1 MALLQIS
8 EPGQAPNPHQRRV
21 AVGIDLGT
29 THSLVA
35 AVRHGVAECLPDA
48 AGKVILPSVVRYL
61 EGGGRQIGFEAQ
73 AAQGMDSQNTIAS
86 VKRFMGRGLR
96 DIAGHERLPY
106 SFIDHPGM
114 LGLQTVQGEKSP
126 VEVSADI
133 LATLRYR
140 AEDTFNDDL
149 YGAVITVPAYFDDA
163 QRQATKDAAQLAG
176 LNVLRLINEP
186 TAAAIAY
193 GLDNASEGVY
203 AVYDLGGGTFDISVL
218 LEFDL
223 ASLIQTIQQRFPQSP
238 IWLGGH
244 SLGGQMALLRAGAHP
259 EGIAGVILIASG
271 SVHLP
276 CYSWKL
282 RMGVRALVYLS
293 SAARPLLGY
302 FPGARVGFGGRE
314 ASGLMRDWSHVAMT
328 GKYRLRGSDTD
339 YEQLMHSLKIPVLA
353 ISFAAD
359 AWSPYRAAKA
369 LLDKVP
375 GKSSVHWHWN
385 ASDTAGVAVDHY
397 SWIKQPALVAPSVAK
412 YIRQKFEDFS
422 GQA

>member
-1 MALLQIS
+1 MA
-8 EPGQAPNPHQRRV
+8 EPQTLTITSADKHQFDATLFPTDAPNAPILIFLS
-21 AVGIDLGT
+21 ALGT
-29 THSLVA
+29 PARVYGRFGREMVA
-35 AVRHGVAECLPDA
+35 HGVHVCAPDWRGIGSSSVR
-48 AGKVILPSVVRYL
+48 AGRSSDFGY
-61 EGGGRQIGFEAQ
+61 RQL
-73 AAQGMDSQNTIAS
+73 
-86 VKRFMGRGLR
+86 V
-96 DIAGHERLPY
+96 
-106 SFIDHPGM
+106 
-114 LGLQTVQGEKSP
+114 
-126 VEVSADI
+126 
-133 LATLRYR
+133 
-140 AEDTFNDDL
+140 
-149 YGAVITVPAYFDDA
+149 
-163 QRQATKDAAQLAG
+163 
-176 LNVLRLINEP
+176 
-186 TAAAIAY
+186 
-193 GLDNASEGVY
+193 
-203 AVYDLGGGTFDISVL
+203 
-218 LEFDL
+218 EFDL

-259 EGIAGVILIASG
+259 EGISGVILIASG

-314 ASGLMRDWSHVAMT
+314 ASGLMRDWSYLAMT

-339 YEQLMHSLKIPVLA
+339 YEQLMRSLKIPVLA

-375 GKSSVHWHWN
+375 GKSSVHWHWG

-412 YIRQKFEDFS
+412 YIRQKSEEFS
-422 GQA
+422 VQT